1 WAAENLTTGRS
12 NIGTQFR
19 LASDPVVVNLLQDG
33 VERSQH
39 VFGRNSNGDLIH
51 YYWFP
56 SRSWAAENL
65 TTGRSNIGTQF
76 RLASDPVVVNLLQ
89 DGSTKEWSQRVF
101 GRSSKGDLIHYHW
114 SPSTSWSAENLTTGW
129 PDTGTQ
135 FRFVSDP
142 VTLDCPNLDE
152 EGRAYCTFPNF

>member
-1 WAAENLTTGRS
+1 MKIVCRLLTLILAALLMFEPNTGFC
-12 NIGTQFR
+12 GFFAPFQ
-19 LASDPVVVNLLQDG
+19 
-33 VERSQH
+33 
-39 VFGRNSNGDLIH
+39 VFARNTAGDLID
-51 YYWFP
+51 YGWVGG
-56 SRSWAAENL
+56 SILSWSAENL